1 MRKWLVMVA
10 ALIGLWLLANQQ
22 VHAAGEAD
30 PNYPGYDPA
39 QGGLVFDPPDEI
51 WVQTNQTTEIPFTY
65 AAHGFLGGSIT
76 ASFQVQI
83 NSTFQTL
90 TSNSWIYFG
99 QFGQVR
105 RLASNYSFMLLSTRT
120 DEADLTIKLT
130 TSGGISIIRTI
141 RVHFVSVLPQ
151 RLVANVAQQYYL
163 AAYPINVYWLDDGQR
178 RYAINMS
185 NQVLPG
191 TDTNIWNRNAGVYFK
206 TPGISFQDQTVS
218 TAAARL
224 ISATIPVQ
232 SNIPSA
238 TIATTAYIGIPPM
251 IGREGQAMPLGA
263 WYYQPRSGTKLTFKW
278 TFTGA
283 AASVVT
289 SDQPFVPADK
299 LPHFNGKV
307 YVELTYTDTAN
318 NYSATI
324 RSEDVNYQFIAAPR
338 SLRHIAV
345 KDLIQGDVRVPATL
359 PALAVTGQQY
369 LDVTMTPLLSANGTH
384 LDAALVLS
392 NGEQVTPTHAVR
404 ILLNG
409 AQIPQAEW
417 LFHRQVN
424 VLAGAYEGTILFT
437 LISGP

>member
-10 ALIGLWLLANQQ
+10 ALIGLWLLASQR

-51 WVQTNQTTEIPFTY
+51 WVQTNRTAEIPFMYINRGMQTKS
-65 AAHGFLGGSIT
+65 GNESLE
-76 ASFQVQI
+76 VQTGA
-83 NSTFQTL
+83 TFQTL
-90 TSNSWIYFG
+90 NSIKWISFG

-105 RLASNYSFMLLSTRT
+105 QSANNYSFLLFTT
-120 DEADLTIKLT
+120 KPDESDITIKLT
-130 TSGGISIIRTI
+130 TTAKISIIRTI
-141 RVHFVSVLPQ
+141 HVHFIDTLPQ
-151 RLVANVAQQYYL
+151 GLIANVAQKYYL
-163 AAYPINVYWLDDGQR
+163 TAYPINVYWLDDNQR
-178 RYAINMS
+178 KYAISMS
-185 NQVLPG
+185 AQTLPG
-191 TDTNIWNRNAGVYFK
+191 SNITLWNRNAGAFFVPPVYSVVK
-206 TPGISFQDQTVS
+206 DDVTTP
-218 TAAARL
+218 ARI
-224 ISATIPVQ
+224 ISAAIPIQ
-232 SNIPSA
+232 SSA
-238 TIATTAYIGIPPM
+238 SATTIATTTYLGIPPM

-278 TFTGA
+278 TFTGI

-299 LPHFNGKV
+299 LPHFDGKV
-307 YVELTYTDTAN
+307 SVELTYTDTDN
-318 NYSATI
+318 NYSFTI
-324 RSEDVNYQFIAAPR
+324 RSNEVSYQFIAAPR

-359 PALAVTGQQY
+359 PALAVLGQQY
-369 LDVTMTPLLSANGTH
+369 LDVTMTPLLSANGTR